1 MAVRN
6 ERNLGLVATLNKGI
20 ALARGELI
28 ARIDADDVADSR
40 RFELQVDRF
49 ERDAGLVA
57 LGTGIRHIDA
67 AGRVVSVPPR
77 QAQGRYFLRWR
88 VLRGTCLYH
97 PTLMLHRARAG
108 ADAYYSGDFV
118 HAEDYELL
126 LRLSRSRA
134 LDNLA
139 EPLVALRQHDA
150 SVSRQFRSEQ
160 RASAARALVLHVRHL
175 YALDLPVGVAEAL
188 IDPVTCS
195 CFAVQSRRAGCRVAR
210 AGEAIPAAEIG
221 LPGEDRVAVNR
232 DVAFMFWKFI
242 AIAAT
247 DWHGGA
253 SLRQRFA
260 TLAAAPLRSCSVPA
274 LRSRPSDRVRL
285 RRSSEVSV
293 VSQHAIEF
301 REVLVP
307 RLVQE
312 QHGLFT
318 GSPMPSRGNAA
329 RLRPITATSVVDEC
343 QDRLLGHARLVPITS
358 RAFEY
363 GAISRGSAV
372 CDCS

>member
-1 MAVRN
+1 MNAMAAPGSQARPLVTVLLPVFNGETYLAAAIESVLGQTYANFELLVMDDGSTDGSGQVIARYRDPRLVAVRN

-49 ERDAGLVA
+49 ERDPGLVA
-57 LGTGIRHIDA
+57 LGTGIRYIDA
-67 AGRVVSVPPR
+67 AGRVVAVPPR

-139 EPLVALRQHDA
+139 EPLVALRQHEA

-160 RASAARALVLHVRHL
+160 RSSAARALVLHVRQL

-188 IDPVTCS
+188 IDPRHLFGGSQCS
-195 CFAVQSRRAGCRVAR
+195 LAAPVAALLELEKR
-210 AGEAIPAAEIG
+210 FLQAETK
-221 LPGEDRVAVNR
+221 LRGEDRVLVNR
-232 DVAFMFWKFI
+232 DVAFMLWKFI

-247 DWHGGA
+247 DLHGGA

-260 TLAAAPLRSCSVPA
+260 TLVASFAALLQRPGAAVA
-274 LRSRPSDRVRL
+274 VFGSRPG
-285 RRSSEVSV
+285 
-293 VSQHAIEF
+293 
-301 REVLVP
+301 P
-307 RLVQE
+307 
-312 QHGLFT
+312 
-318 GSPMPSRGNAA
+318 
-329 RLRPITATSVVDEC
+329 PIC
-343 QDRLLGHARLVPITS
+343 
-358 RAFEY
+358 
-363 GAISRGSAV
+363 
-372 CDCS
+372 